1 MKKTLAA
8 LTLGAI
14 AANAARRRWQDAR
27 SEDLRGKAVLITG
40 GSRGLGLTMAEEFAR
55 EGAHLVICGRDEAQL
70 QQARLHLERM
80 GAEVLARQCDVS
92 DRSAVEALVAAA
104 EQRFGGIDVLVNNA
118 GIMSVGPLDAQRV
131 EDFEEAMDVMFW
143 GAFWPTMA
151 VLEGMRRREYGRI
164 VNITSV
170 GGKVSVPHLL
180 PYASAKFA
188 TVGFSEGLHSELAG
202 SGVAVTTVVPGLM
215 RTGSYLNARFTG
227 RPSWE
232 FTWFGVLGN
241 LPLLTTNG
249 RDAARRIVV
258 AARRGEAEVTLTWP
272 AVLISRMQ
280 GAMPGVTTTLLGV
293 VNRAMPRDPG
303 EARRQAA
310 AGWDSET
317 PVTNSFVTGLG
328 RQAAR
333 DLLQYSAGWRDRAQ
347 GPPASATS

>member
-1 MKKTLAA
+1 MKTTLAA

-14 AANAARRRWQDAR
+14 TANAARRRWQDRRA
-27 SEDLRGKAVLITG
+27 EDLRGKTVLITG
-40 GSRGLGLTMAEEFAR
+40 GSRGLGLALAEEFAR
-55 EGAHLVICGRDEAQL
+55 EGARLVICGRDEAQL
-70 QQARLHLERM
+70 QRASIHLVRL
-80 GAEVLARQCDVS
+80 GAEVLALPCDVS
-92 DRSAVEALVAAA
+92 DRAAVEALVAAA

-118 GIMSVGPLDAQRV
+118 GIISVGPLQAQRV

-180 PYASAKFA
+180 PYAAAKFA
-188 TVGFSEGLHSELAG
+188 TVGFSEGLRAEVAG

-215 RTGSYLNARFTG
+215 RTGSHLNARFTG

-232 FTWFGVLGN
+232 FTWFSILGN
-241 LPLLTTNG
+241 LPLTTVNA
-249 RDAARRIVV
+249 RDAARRIV
-258 AARRGEAEVTLTWP
+258 AATRRGEAEVTLTWP

-280 GAMPGVTTTLLGV
+280 GAMPGVTTTLLGM

-303 EARRQAA
+303 AARRHAA
-310 AGWDSET
+310 SGWDSET
-317 PVTNSFVTGLG
+317 PVTRSFVTALG

-333 DLLQYSAGWRDRAQ
+333 QLLQYPAGWRHRAEDR
-347 GPPASATS
+347 PNTATG